1 MPEFQ
6 RLVRGWIIYTSAL
19 SVRMRIII
27 DGKLLTK
34 DEALFKAVKKKNS
47 YNLSFSTWIGDR
59 FVMMIN
65 VTNRVNRLHGEV
77 ITLRRIRVTKKATCI
92 CIQTIKT
99 SSKGKSLTD
108 FIMELTDS
116 RIMKVV
122 TKAPQVS
129 LSHTLYKSS
138 LFFIS
143 LSPV

>member
-1 MPEFQ
+1 
-6 RLVRGWIIYTSAL
+6 
-19 SVRMRIII
+19 MRIII

-47 YNLSFSTWIGDR
+47 NNLSFSTWIGDR

-65 VTNRVNRLHGEV
+65 VANRVNRLHGEV

-92 CIQTIKT
+92 RIQTIKT

-116 RIMKVV
+116 RIMKVIQ
-122 TKAPQVS
+122 TQDDPTPKIG
-129 LSHTLYKSS
+129 K
-138 LFFIS
+138 
-143 LSPV
+143 

>member
-34 DEALFKAVKKKNS
+34 DEALFKAVKKNS

-92 CIQTIKT
+92 RIQTIKT

-143 LSPV
+143 LFQV